1 MISKIYR
8 IIATIFFKVGYFPG
22 SWRVLNT
29 ICSITPLINIRVRHP
44 LGFTWKISTRDSL
57 KTFLSNC
64 EPYTSKLV
72 SQIAPGID
80 TFICVGANRG
90 WYPMLVRT
98 KNTDCIIFAF
108 ECNSKIYLELDEN
121 MKENDSN
128 VRLVKKAVGKTFGSS
143 YLFLPKDGNEGMSTL
158 YLSQAAEREASELEI
173 VEVIDLDLFFQSQN
187 LNLGQV
193 LILLDIEGGEMNAL
207 RGASELLFRYSPILI
222 LEINEQM
229 LEAAG
234 TKVFELLTF
243 LEELGYFVYWIDERE
258 RLQPVNQ
265 KDSLPHVGVLPSGTG
280 ANYLCTR
287 SLDLIKDIQ

>member
-1 MISKIYR
+1 M
-8 IIATIFFKVGYFPG
+8 
-22 SWRVLNT
+22 
-29 ICSITPLINIRVRHP
+29 PLINKRVRHP
-44 LGFTWKISTRDSL
+44 LGFTWQISTRDSL

-98 KNTDCIIFAF
+98 KNTDCMIFAF
-108 ECNSKIYLELDEN
+108 ECNSRIYLELDEN
-121 MKENDSN
+121 MKKNNTN
-128 VRLVKKAVGKTFGSS
+128 VRLVKKAVGRTPRSS

-158 YLSQAAEREASELEI
+158 YPTEREALELEV

-207 RGASELLFRYSPILI
+207 KGASRLLFKYSPLLI

-243 LEELGYFVYWIDERE
+243 LEQLGYFVYWIDERE

-265 KDSLPHVGVLPSGTG
+265 KDSLPHVGVLPVGTG

-287 SLDLIKDIQ
+287 SLDLIKNIQ